1 MPSDSTTR
9 PDAAERPTVWL
20 LEDSPT
26 EARATQ
32 AALASACDVAVFPD
46 GAVLVEALGIQ
57 TPPDVLVLDRE
68 TPGLTGLE
76 VCAFVRS
83 IPATA
88 RIPVLLLTSHQS
100 PEDVVEGLGAGAND
114 YVFKPFRAQELVARV
129 LGLAHWSRQQRQRE
143 TRVTKELDTHRQSL
157 SDEQA
162 RRTLAE
168 SALEEVRAAELR
180 AWNSEQRFRLAAR
193 ATQDAIWEWNP
204 QTDILEWSSG
214 GQDLLGPLDDPR
226 VPRLDWWRRHIHP
239 EDLAAVQRG
248 FSEAI
253 EGGGD
258 VWRGSHRFRDAHGA
272 WREVEE
278 HALIVRDEA
287 ARVVQVVGALRDV
300 TARKQLEQEARQ
312 RGDFERQLIGIV
324 SHDLRSPLSSV
335 LLSSTLLLER
345 AGLND
350 SQQQRVHRIRT
361 ATERA
366 VRMIRDL
373 LDFTQV
379 RHGDFPLK
387 LQGAD
392 LHALVETAVE
402 EAQTRAP
409 GRVFQ
414 VTSAGDGAGTWDADR
429 LSQVVGNLLGNALT
443 YGDPDA
449 PIQVRS
455 LGTVDTVVLEVHNAG
470 APISPELLPRLFAP
484 LERGTP
490 HQADRSDRSI
500 GLGLFIVRQVVH
512 AHGGTV
518 SVTST
523 AEAGTTFTVRLPR
536 QPPAS
541 PPASPPG

>member
-1 MPSDSTTR
+1 MPSAPPTR
-9 PDAAERPTVWL
+9 PDPAARPTVWL

-32 AALASACDVAVFPD
+32 AALASACDVTVFPD
-46 GAVLVEALGIQ
+46 GAALVEAMGFQQL
-57 TPPDVLVLDRE
+57 PDALVLDRE

-83 IPATA
+83 TPATA
-88 RIPVLLLTSHQS
+88 RIPVLLLTSHQR
-100 PEDVVEGLGAGAND
+100 PEDVIEGLGAGAND
-114 YVFKPFRAQELVARV
+114 YVFKPFRPQELVARV
-129 LGLAHWSRQQRQRE
+129 LGLVHWSWQQRRRE
-143 TRVTKELDTHRQSL
+143 TEATKELDDSRQDL

-168 SALEEVRAAELR
+168 STLVEVRAAELR

-193 ATQDAIWEWNP
+193 ATQDAIWEWTP
-204 QTDILEWSSG
+204 QTDTLEWSSG
-214 GQDLLGPLDDPR
+214 GRDLLGPLDEPR

-239 EDLAAVQRG
+239 DDLAAVQRG
-248 FSEAI
+248 FREALD
-253 EGGGD
+253 GSGD
-258 VWRGSHRFRDAHGA
+258 VWRSSHRLRDTHGA

-278 HALIVRDEA
+278 HALIVRDA
-287 ARVVQVVGALRDV
+287 DARVVQVVGALRDV

-335 LLSSTLLLER
+335 LLSASLLLER
-345 AGLND
+345 ENLDD

-379 RHGDFPLK
+379 RHGDFPLQ
-387 LQGAD
+387 LQAAD
-392 LHALVETAVE
+392 FHALVETAVE

-414 VTSAGDGAGTWDADR
+414 VTSTGDGAGTWDADR
-429 LSQVVGNLLGNALT
+429 LVQVVSNLLGNALT
-443 YGDPDA
+443 YGDPAA

-455 LGTVDTVVLEVHNAG
+455 QGTGDTVVLEVHNEG
-470 APISPELLPRLFAP
+470 PPISPELLPRLFAP
-484 LERGTP
+484 LERGTA
-490 HQADRSDRSI
+490 HQGDRANRSI

-518 SVTST
+518 SVTSLP
-523 AEAGTTFTVRLPR
+523 EAGTTFTVRLPR
-536 QPPAS
+536 HSPAS
-541 PPASPPG
+541 RPGPPPG